1 MHLVPQH
8 NYQNQFNATQN
19 NIPRSSQIH
28 QFSHMQTPP
37 PHNQQ
42 PQAPHHHH
50 HHPQHQ
56 QQPAN
61 MSAIQNN
68 IFYPNHPSLLPSAPV
83 HQHQVYSMPYILM
96 PSTASHQTVNSRHP
110 IQSGHF
116 HVSLAN
122 TEYTDRSNSTTN
134 EYANS
139 NNKGTSPHLTN
150 GSNVNNPGQVQQQ
163 QFSSKQGHVTVS
175 AIHGQSQQVNII
187 DIPRTINI
195 VLLSL
200 YSYINLFFVE
210 ILSINNRRAC
220 RTKKQRNS

>member
-8 NYQNQFNATQN
+8 HYQQHQQQSQFNTTQN

-37 PHNQQ
+37 PPAHNQQ
-42 PQAPHHHH
+42 PQAPHHHNHPHH

-68 IFYPNHPSLLPSAPV
+68 IFYPNHPSSLPPAPV
-83 HQHQVYSMPYILM
+83 HQHPVYSMPYILM
-96 PSTASHQTVNSRHP
+96 PSTAPHLPVNSRHP
-110 IQSGHF
+110 VQSGHF

-122 TEYTDRSNSTTN
+122 TEYTDRSNSTSN

-139 NNKGTSPHLTN
+139 SNKGTSPHLTN
-150 GSNVNNPGQVQQQ
+150 GSNINNPGQVQQQ

-187 DIPRTINI
+187 DIPGTIN
-195 VLLSL
+195 
-200 YSYINLFFVE
+200 
-210 ILSINNRRAC
+210 
-220 RTKKQRNS
+220 NSAP